1 MLAVSI
7 FGVLAYFGL
16 PVSDLPA
23 IDFPTISVSVNQ
35 PGASPETMANT
46 VATPLERE
54 FTSLQGIS
62 SINSSSTIGST
73 RITLQFDLSRNID
86 AAAQDVQSAISAASR
101 DLPQNLPQPPRFRKV
116 NPADS
121 PILYIGVS
129 SSTLP
134 LSEVDEYAE
143 VNIAQRISTVNG
155 VAQVD
160 VYGSQKYAVRV
171 QLDPDALASRG
182 IGIDDVRTAISQSN
196 SNLPGGTLDGAH
208 KAYTIDATGQLT
220 SAEQFRPMIV
230 SYRNGRPVR
239 LDEVARVTDSVENTK
254 TASWFNGQRSILL
267 AVQRQPGTN
276 TVEIVDG
283 IRAMLPALQQQM
295 PAGME
300 MGILFDRSQPIRES
314 IDDVKV
320 TLMLA
325 IGLVIAVI
333 FVFLRNPSAT
343 VIPSLAVPISILG
356 TFAMMS
362 LLGYTL
368 DNLSAMALTLSV
380 GFVVDDAIVVLENI
394 VRHREMGK
402 GQFQAAVDGSRE
414 IGFTIISMT
423 VSLVAVFIP
432 VLFMGGIVGR
442 LLREFAVVIS
452 VAILVSGVVSLT
464 LTPMLGSRFLS
475 HTASEHHGR
484 LFQWSERQ
492 FDRLLRGYESTL
504 HWAMRG
510 RLVTLLLSFV
520 LMGATGWFFVHIP
533 KGFFPTEDTG
543 FLMATTEASED
554 TSFTQMMQYQQ
565 QVAGIIAKNPY
576 VAAYQ
581 SSAGGGPGGG
591 ATNTGRVF
599 IRLSD
604 RKHRPGAEEI
614 VQQLRKE
621 LSTLTGVNTFIQI
634 PPSIRIGGN
643 SSKSLY
649 QFTLQDTD
657 LKSLYEWAPKIEGR
671 ISQIAGLQDVTS
683 DLRIANPQITVDI
696 DRDKARTLGIS
707 ASDIENTLY
716 NAFGQRQI
724 STIYTASNQY
734 YVILEV
740 LPQYQRDP
748 VALSKLY
755 VRSSNPLVAG
765 AGPTLVPLSAVTRLR
780 QDVAPVSV
788 AHYGQLPAVTIS
800 FNVAPGVSIG
810 QAVDNI
816 QEAMREMN
824 VPATVTTTFQ
834 GTAQA
839 FQESLKNTW
848 VLLGVAILVIY
859 LVLGVLYESYI
870 HPITILSGLPSAALG
885 ALLTLMLF
893 GIDLNLYAIVGILLL
908 IGIVKKNAIMMID
921 FALEAQRI
929 EGKPPEEAIFQGAVL
944 RFRPIMMTT
953 LAALFS
959 TLPIALGLG
968 AGADARRPLGLAVVG
983 GLMVSQLVTLYLT
996 PVMYIYMEQAQARI
1010 RSWKRSRKHGRT
1022 QKEEEVHVDPEP
1034 VHR

>member
-1 MLAVSI
+1 M
-7 FGVLAYFGL
+7 
-16 PVSDLPA
+16 
-23 IDFPTISVSVNQ
+23 
-35 PGASPETMANT
+35 
-46 VATPLERE
+46 
-54 FTSLQGIS
+54 
-62 SINSSSTIGST
+62 
-73 RITLQFDLSRNID
+73 
-86 AAAQDVQSAISAASR
+86 
-101 DLPQNLPQPPRFRKV
+101 
-116 NPADS
+116 
-121 PILYIGVS
+121 
-129 SSTLP
+129 
-134 LSEVDEYAE
+134 
-143 VNIAQRISTVNG
+143 
-155 VAQVD
+155 
-160 VYGSQKYAVRV
+160 
-171 QLDPDALASRG
+171 
-182 IGIDDVRTAISQSN
+182 
-196 SNLPGGTLDGAH
+196 
-208 KAYTIDATGQLT
+208 
-220 SAEQFRPMIV
+220 
-230 SYRNGRPVR
+230 
-239 LDEVARVTDSVENTK
+239 
-254 TASWFNGQRSILL
+254 
-267 AVQRQPGTN
+267 
-276 TVEIVDG
+276 
-283 IRAMLPALQQQM
+283 
-295 PAGME
+295 
-300 MGILFDRSQPIRES
+300 
-314 IDDVKV
+314 
-320 TLMLA
+320 
-325 IGLVIAVI
+325 
-333 FVFLRNPSAT
+333 
-343 VIPSLAVPISILG
+343 
-356 TFAMMS
+356 
-362 LLGYTL
+362 
-368 DNLSAMALTLSV
+368 
-380 GFVVDDAIVVLENI
+380 DDAIVVLENI

-402 GQFQAAVDGSRE
+402 RQFQAAIDGSRE

-464 LTPMLGSRFLS
+464 LTPMLGSRFLR
-475 HTASEHHGR
+475 HTASESHGR

-492 FDRLLRGYESTL
+492 FDRLLSGYERTL

-510 RLVTLLLSFV
+510 RLVTLLVSFV
-520 LMGATGWFFVHIP
+520 VMGVTAWLFVRIP

-543 FLMATTEASED
+543 FLSASTEASQD
-554 TSFTQMMQYQQ
+554 TSFEQMMKYQQ
-565 QVAGIIAKNPY
+565 EVTDIISKNPY
-576 VAAYQ
+576 IAAYQ

-591 ATNTGRVF
+591 AVNTGRVF

-604 RKHRPGAEEI
+604 RKHRPRAEEI
-614 VQQLRKE
+614 VQQLRRQ
-621 LSTLTGVNTFIQI
+621 LSSVKGVNTFIQI

-657 LKSLYEWAPKIEGR
+657 LENLYDWAPKIETR
-671 ISQIAGLQDVTS
+671 IGQIPGLQDVTS

-696 DRDKARTLGIS
+696 DRDKARTMGIS

-734 YVILEV
+734 YVIMEV

-755 VRSSNPLVAG
+755 VRSSNPQPGVAG
-765 AGPTLVPLSAVTRLR
+765 STLVPLSAVTRLR

-800 FNVAPGVSIG
+800 FNLAPGVSIG
-810 QAVDNI
+810 QAVDEI
-816 QEAMREMN
+816 EETMRQMN
-824 VPATVTTTFQ
+824 VPSTVTTTFQ

-848 VLLGVAILVIY
+848 ILLGIAILVIY

-885 ALLTLMLF
+885 ALLILMLF
-893 GIDLNLYAIVGILLL
+893 HVDLNLYAIVGILLL

-921 FALEAQRI
+921 FALEAQRT
-929 EGKPPEEAIFQGAVL
+929 EGRSPEEAIFKGAIL

-996 PVMYIYMEQAQARI
+996 PVMYLYMEGAQAKV
-1010 RSWKRSRKHGRT
+1010 RSWKHRKRV
-1022 QKEEEVHVDPEP
+1022 EPEDIHAEP
-1034 VHR
+1034 LETIR